1 MDKKKIKELVDS
13 LSLDELIGQVLSYVI
28 PNKLTDEVLEKL
40 EKDLAYMKPGAI
52 FVNTL
57 PAEDIKKVISI
68 VNKYTKVPVIV
79 QADTENGPF
88 PCVKDCSH
96 RLPRAMAW
104 GACDDAAL
112 IEKGGEAT
120 AQLCRKNGIHWAMA
134 PVVDIN
140 LLKDD
145 PVTCTRATSDSPKQ
159 VVKIAGAYLRGLQ
172 KNGLMATAAKHFPG
186 GGCSDINGH
195 FGTGV
200 INLSREE
207 WFNTYGYVYKEII
220 KANPVSIMTAHLSVP
235 SLQSES
241 EKSGVAGYV
250 PATVSYDL
258 TTRLLREELGY
269 EGCIIS
275 DALSMV
281 GVAAIV
287 PEERLPIEFL
297 NAGGDMALMVEP
309 SYVDIIKNALE
320 KGEVTLERIKD
331 AVEHILAVKDFVG
344 LLDDVEKE
352 VEVTEDIEAI
362 ATEIAEKSITFV
374 RNLDDVLPL
383 NLKKGDHVLVCNL
396 VCRDMI
402 TPYRPSFDPLKA
414 ALEERGIRVT
424 MFTNPTH
431 RDIEKVYT
439 EDYPV
444 AVLCNLRHSEEDST
458 GSSMRLTWDNAMTL
472 WRGYI
477 FKHPKVVFT
486 SFGDP
491 YKLYELPYLRTY
503 VNAYSST
510 KESQEA
516 AVRVLLGEVK
526 AQGKN
531 TVALDG
537 IFEREV

>member
-1 MDKKKIKELVDS
+1 MNKQQIKTLVNS
-13 LSLDELIGQVLSYVI
+13 LSLEELIGQVLSYVI
-28 PNKLTDEVLEKL
+28 PVHLTDEALEKI
-40 EKDLAYMKPGAI
+40 EKDLSYMKPGAI
-52 FVNTL
+52 FINKAT
-57 PAEDIKKVISI
+57 AEEIKKVSDIA
-68 VNKYTKVPVIV
+68 NKYNKIPVIV

-88 PCVKDCSH
+88 PCVADCSH

-104 GACDDAAL
+104 GACDDAEL
-112 IEKGGEAT
+112 IEKGGVAT
-120 AQLCRKNGIHWAMA
+120 AQLCRRNGIHWAMA

-200 INLSREE
+200 IRQSREE
-207 WFNTYGYVYKEII
+207 WFSTYGYVYKEIM
-220 KANPVSIMTAHLSVP
+220 KDNPVSIMTAHLSVP
-235 SLQSES
+235 SLQSDA
-241 EKSGVAGYV
+241 EKSGAAGYI

-258 TTRLLREELGY
+258 TTKILREELGY

-309 SYVDIIKNALE
+309 QYVDIIKSAVE
-320 KGEVTLERIKD
+320 RGEVSVERLKN
-331 AVEHILAVKDFVG
+331 AAEHVLDVKNFVG
-344 LLDDVEKE
+344 LLDDCEKS
-352 VEVTEDIEAI
+352 VEVTEDIEEI
-362 ATEIAEKSITFV
+362 ATEIANKSITFV

-383 NLKKGDHVLVCNL
+383 GLKAGDHVLVCNL

-402 TPYRPSFDPLKA
+402 TPYRPSFDPFKE
-414 ALEERGIRVT
+414 ALEARGIRVT
-424 MFTNPTH
+424 MLKNPSH
-431 RDIEKVYT
+431 REIEQIYN
-439 EDYPV
+439 EDYPD
-444 AVLCNLRHSEEDST
+444 AVFCNLRHSEEDST
-458 GSSMRLTWDNAMTL
+458 GSSMRLIWANAMTL

-486 SFGDP
+486 SYGDP

-516 AVRVLLGEVK
+516 AVRVLLGEIK

-531 TVALDG
+531 PVRLDG
-537 IFEREV
+537 VFECEV